1 MEHSQR
7 RTQRFPFSE
16 YAEVIG
22 AQAAAVTKVTELSLY
37 GCYLAAVS
45 SLPRGTIVTVRI
57 RARGQCFE
65 AIASVLYSQPTSGM
79 GVVFREVKPRSQ
91 TILQEWLQQS
101 LDKQNSTPSIE
112 DFESDKEM

>member
-7 RTQRFPFSE
+7 RTQRFPFSG

-57 RARGQCFE
+57 SARGQCFE
-65 AIASVLYSQPTSGM
+65 AIASVLYSQPTFGM

-101 LDKQNSTPSIE
+101 LDKQNATPSIE